1 PYQDYKLEKQN
12 QCKLLI
18 KEECKM
24 SVFELIDIDKEFK
37 NGRNVEKILKS
48 VDLKLKEGE
57 LTALTGPSG
66 SGKSTLLTI
75 AACLQK
81 KSDGI
86 IKFNGQDISKE
97 SDGKISNIRA
107 EKFGFVF
114 QQAHL
119 VPFLTVKEQL
129 ELMLDT
135 ANVKLDKKDR
145 KIDKVLEAVDLSNHK
160 DSYPESLSGGEKQR
174 AAIARAIIHDPEIL
188 FADEPTASLDSKRSK
203 EVMEL
208 IKSLSAKLGITVL
221 MVTHDMDMLEYADSR
236 VEMKDGQITA
246 VE

>member
-1 PYQDYKLEKQN
+1 
-12 QCKLLI
+12 
-18 KEECKM
+18 
-24 SVFELIDIDKEFK
+24 
-37 NGRNVEKILKS
+37 
-48 VDLKLKEGE
+48 
-57 LTALTGPSG
+57 
-66 SGKSTLLTI
+66 
-75 AACLQK
+75 
-81 KSDGI
+81 
-86 IKFNGQDISKE
+86 
-97 SDGKISNIRA
+97 GKIRNIRA

-135 ANVKLDKKDR
+135 ANVKLDKKDRNR

>member
-1 PYQDYKLEKQN
+1 
-12 QCKLLI
+12 
-18 KEECKM
+18 M

-97 SDGKISNIRA
+97 SDGKIRNIRA

-208 IKSLSAKLGITVL
+208 IKSLGITVL